1 MGVWHRRS
9 TRTSTGAR
17 LKQLRSKRKHQM
29 GRTPTET
36 LMGEPKRITIDSR
49 RKAKKTPALKL
60 TQVNVTDTAKNVT
73 FRAELQDVERNPANM
88 DYQRRKVITRGTI
101 IKTSK
106 GRARVTSRP
115 GQDGVLN
122 AILI

>member
-9 TRTSTGAR
+9 TREPTGAR
-17 LKQLRSKRKHQM
+17 RKRFRSKRKYEM

-36 LMGEPKRITIDSR
+36 LMGEPKRKKIDS
-49 RKAKKTPALKL
+49 KGVHKKMPALRLKY
-60 TQVNVTDTAKNVT
+60 VNVTDPKKKQT
-73 FRAELQDVERNPANM
+73 FRAEIQDVEMNPANM

-106 GRARVTSRP
+106 GRAVVTSRP
-115 GQDGVLN
+115 GQDGILN
-122 AILI
+122 AVLI

>member
-9 TRTSTGAR
+9 KRTSTGAR
-17 LKQLRSKRKHQM
+17 LKRFRGKRKYEM
-29 GRTPTET
+29 GRNPTET
-36 LMGEPKRITIDSR
+36 LIGEFKLRKIDS
-49 RKAKKTPALKL
+49 KGAKKKTPALRIKY
-60 TQVNVTDTAKNVT
+60 VNVTDPKKNQT
-73 FRAELQDVERNPANM
+73 FRAEVLDVEKNPANM

-122 AILI
+122 AVLI

>member
-9 TRTSTGAR
+9 KRTPTGAR
-17 LKQLRSKRKHQM
+17 LKKFRSKRKFEM

-36 LMGEPKRITIDSR
+36 LIGEQKLLIIDSKGAR
-49 RKAKKTPALKL
+49 KKTPALRVKYA
-60 TQVNVTDTAKNVT
+60 NVTDPKKNQT
-73 FRAELQDVERNPANM
+73 FRAEILDVEKNPANM

-115 GQDGVLN
+115 GQDGILN
-122 AILI
+122 AVLI

>member
-60 TQVNVTDTAKNVT
+60 TQVNVTDAAKNVT

>member
-1 MGVWHRRS
+1 MG
-9 TRTSTGAR
+9 
-17 LKQLRSKRKHQM
+17 KRKHEI

-36 LMGEPKRITIDSR
+36 LMGSPRRRTVDSR
-49 RKAKKTPALKL
+49 GIRKKTPALTL
-60 TQVNVTDTAKNVT
+60 LQVNVTDPKKNETV
-73 FRAELQDVERNPANM
+73 RAEIEDVEENSASM

-115 GQDGVLN
+115 GQDGILN
-122 AILI
+122 AVLI

>member
-9 TRTSTGAR
+9 GRTKTGSR
-17 LKQLRSKRKHQM
+17 LRRFRGKRKHEM

-36 LMGEPKRITIDSR
+36 VVGETK
-49 RKAKKTPALKL
+49 RKAIGSKGKRTKNPALRV
-60 TQVNVTDTAKNVT
+60 TMVNITDPKKKETYRV
-73 FRAELQDVERNPANM
+73 EIQDVEMNPASM

-101 IKTSK
+101 IKTEK
-106 GRARVTSRP
+106 GRAKVTSRP

-122 AILI
+122 AVLI